1 MKLPKEEADRLE
13 DVDIIAQTRAARRDS
28 MNLLDEQGLTALA
41 LAVANILDKIL
52 KEPQSIINDIF
63 SRKSRVYRSGGFR

>member
-1 MKLPKEEADRLE
+1 MNLPKEEADRLE

-41 LAVANILDKIL
+41 LAVANSLDKIL
-52 KEPQSIINDIF
+52 KESQSIIKEF
-63 SRKSRVYRSGGFR
+63 AK

>member
-13 DVDIIAQTRAARRDS
+13 NVDIIAQTRAARRDS

-52 KEPQSIINDIF
+52 KEPQSIIKEF
-63 SRKSRVYRSGGFR
+63 AK

>member
-41 LAVANILDKIL
+41 VAVANILDKIL
-52 KEPQSIINDIF
+52 KEPQSIIKEF
-63 SRKSRVYRSGGFR
+63 AK